1 MDQLITSMLKER
13 KSRVLGL
20 RLLIC
25 YLKKSY
31 IKLGG
36 NEHIWVSLIF
46 QSCNLSELRMYGDLI
61 FSAMALLIERIQ
73 KDANL
78 SKAFA
83 ASHLFKVFECLSLKE
98 IFKNERCTIAL
109 LHTIKRCLKYYP
121 KSTKPG
127 TSSIE
132 ELLITLIDSNNVD
145 VVHQTGQCWLLLQ
158 NIHGNSRNEKTNK
171 IVWKDFQLSLLN
183 NLQYI
188 ISSTILAS
196 EETIISPYKAESFA
210 LFTFKN
216 VKDPFERATQTFQ
229 RIFNLIEY
237 FKIAL
242 SKPFPIRKYI
252 CTEQI
257 LGFIQNG
264 LNIRV
269 NQINLL
275 RIDRACFGSFLEE
288 MHIKLME
295 LLEILINVCR
305 THLRMD
311 FRIIL
316 NILMDALE
324 RTKSGAYPN
333 QVNRLRPIVYK
344 VISLWCSTLQEGSH
358 CEIISET
365 LVKEIFDD
373 LVPRQPTS
381 LTCQG
386 NSNLKQNCSAI
397 NIFSML
403 EMSFDDEDNY
413 KLCQQAHFCLQKL
426 LSSSGPLLKP
436 SLLKDVHNTLLE
448 IFIQIN
454 LEPLKTPYS
463 RNICNIRLEVYK
475 TFVSL
480 LKSRNY
486 GCPVPSEIIITLLD
500 QSLLYE
506 NSSTLRPQ
514 YNLKLLELMI
524 HPQKADIQLTKFF
537 ENLKIITSPYTKMS
551 DSENSKCKSL
561 KERDQLNI
569 QLDKKSY
576 QKRKEQV
583 FEQTG
588 NESNNIR
595 KDNFSETKGAKQIKV
610 DLQDQFNTKIDNNS
624 LNIQKSFEKMITNRF
639 EIIAENNYI
648 ELSPLDDSVQNI
660 KETSKESLHILG
672 NNSLESFEK
681 SAPGMFKHND
691 IYADLPSSYCC
702 VEKCEGQLPVDLVKL
717 DDDKMI
723 ADLEAKF
730 VDELK

>member
-61 FSAMALLIERIQ
+61 FSAMALLIDRIQ
-73 KDANL
+73 KDPNL

-83 ASHLFKVFECLSLKE
+83 AFHLFKVFECLSLKE

-158 NIHGNSRNEKTNK
+158 NIHGNSRNEKNNNK

-188 ISSTILAS
+188 ISTTILAS
-196 EETIISPYKAESFA
+196 EETIISPYKAKSFS

-216 VKDPFERATQTFQ
+216 VKDPFERASQTFQ

-275 RIDRACFGSFLEE
+275 RIDRACFGPFLEE

-324 RTKSGAYPN
+324 RTKSVANPN
-333 QVNRLRPIVYK
+333 QVKRIKR
-344 VISLWCSTLQEGSH
+344 
-358 CEIISET
+358 
-365 LVKEIFDD
+365 
-373 LVPRQPTS
+373 
-381 LTCQG
+381 
-386 NSNLKQNCSAI
+386 
-397 NIFSML
+397 
-403 EMSFDDEDNY
+403 
-413 KLCQQAHFCLQKL
+413 
-426 LSSSGPLLKP
+426 
-436 SLLKDVHNTLLE
+436 
-448 IFIQIN
+448 
-454 LEPLKTPYS
+454 S
-463 RNICNIRLEVYK
+463 RSV
-475 TFVSL
+475 
-480 LKSRNY
+480 
-486 GCPVPSEIIITLLD
+486 
-500 QSLLYE
+500 
-506 NSSTLRPQ
+506 
-514 YNLKLLELMI
+514 
-524 HPQKADIQLTKFF
+524 
-537 ENLKIITSPYTKMS
+537 
-551 DSENSKCKSL
+551 
-561 KERDQLNI
+561 
-569 QLDKKSY
+569 
-576 QKRKEQV
+576 
-583 FEQTG
+583 
-588 NESNNIR
+588 
-595 KDNFSETKGAKQIKV
+595 
-610 DLQDQFNTKIDNNS
+610 
-624 LNIQKSFEKMITNRF
+624 
-639 EIIAENNYI
+639 
-648 ELSPLDDSVQNI
+648 PLD
-660 KETSKESLHILG
+660 
-672 NNSLESFEK
+672 
-681 SAPGMFKHND
+681 SAN
-691 IYADLPSSYCC
+691 
-702 VEKCEGQLPVDLVKL
+702 
-717 DDDKMI
+717 
-723 ADLEAKF
+723 
-730 VDELK
+730 